1 MTRSDQRS
9 APEAK
14 RLPSWLPITII
25 GGVFIVIIALTVAGR
40 GSSTGGS
47 SNSESASVTLTQT
60 QPVEV
65 SGVALPPRPE
75 GPDPAVGTKA
85 PEISGFDFAG
95 NPVSFTN
102 GAPRAVVYLAH
113 WCPHCQAE
121 VNELTAYLSN
131 NEWPDVAEV
140 QTISTWVDSSRGNY
154 PPSEWL
160 HNVSW
165 PFTVLADDESF
176 SAADA
181 LGLSG
186 TPMWVFIAA
195 DGTVVERTGGLGP
208 ELLLEKLAALS
219 G

>member
-1 MTRSDQRS
+1 MTETESNA

-25 GGVFIVIIALTVAGR
+25 GGVFAIIIALTVAGR
-40 GSSTGGS
+40 GSSGVDSSKTASSSGS
-47 SNSESASVTLTQT
+47 ATQV

-65 SGVALPPRPE
+65 TGVPLPPRGE
-75 GPDPAVGTKA
+75 GVDIAVGSTA
-85 PEISGFDFAG
+85 PDISGFNFDG
-95 NPVSFTN
+95 NPVSFDN
-102 GAPRAVVYLAH
+102 GEPRAVVFLAH

-121 VNELTAYLSN
+121 VNDLTSYLADN
-131 NEWPDVAEV
+131 TWPDVAKV
-140 QTISTWVDSSRGNY
+140 QTISTWVDPGRGNY
-154 PPSEWL
+154 PPSQWL
-160 HNVSW
+160 QDVSW
-165 PFTVLADDESF
+165 PFAVMADDELYT
-176 SAADA
+176 AAAA

-195 DGTVVERTGGLGP
+195 DGTVVERTSGLGP